1 MSEVG
6 VKETVES
13 TEAETTETAY
23 TKEQILK
30 SKKYREKRDLI
41 NALLVNGRSYT
52 LNTVDDM
59 IEKFLKGEVK

>member
-1 MSEVG
+1 MIEVG
-6 VKETVES
+6 VNETVES
-13 TEAETTETAY
+13 AEEVTTETIY

-41 NALLVNGRSYT
+41 NALLVNGRSYMLT
-52 LNTVDDM
+52 TVDDM

>member
-6 VKETVES
+6 VNETVKS
-13 TEAETTETAY
+13 TETTY

-52 LNTVDDM
+52 LTTVDDM